1 MRKRIF
7 SLIVVLA
14 LLLTVSVPAYALET
28 ATSATPYLT
37 LNSNSALCEVVVK
50 DSSGAYIEV
59 TMELWSGV
67 DLFDVWTG
75 EGVGVVTVTGSCPIV
90 NGYPYTLVVY
100 GTADGIPFECDP
112 VTKA

>member
-7 SLIVVLA
+7 SLIVVLT
-14 LLLTVSVPAYALET
+14 LLLTVSVPAFALED
-28 ATSATPYLT
+28 ATSVRPSLT
-37 LNSNSALCEVVVK
+37 LNSGSASCQVTVR
-50 DSSGAYIEV
+50 SAGADIEV

-100 GTADGIPFECDP
+100 GTADGVPFECDP